1 MIIIM
6 VELYRPIGRLQHGG
20 NMPKIVNRD
29 KKRSEIAQ
37 KAIAVLAKRGFQATT
52 IQEIADAAGLGKGT
66 IYHYFKT
73 KEEILLVVSEQ
84 IFHETERSFGAA
96 LFRIDEPME
105 KLAALIEEAL
115 HVTDDIE
122 YLFIV
127 YTELWLMNVRDG
139 HYGDFIGVMKTLH
152 NDLKNLVAKM
162 IEEGKKLGFWN
173 EDTDSDALA
182 NYLISSF
189 DGVVAHYMMDKENFD
204 IKRVTKEF
212 IRFLISQ
219 GAPKK

>member
-1 MIIIM
+1 
-6 VELYRPIGRLQHGG
+6 
-20 NMPKIVNRD
+20 MPKIVNRD

-37 KAIAVLAKRGFQATT
+37 KAIEVLAKRGFQATT

-84 IFHETERSFGAA
+84 IFHEMERSFGAA
-96 LFRIDEPME
+96 LLRIDEPME
-105 KLAALIEEAL
+105 KLSTLIEEAL

-122 YLFIV
+122 YLFII

-139 HYGDFIGVMKTLH
+139 HYGDFISVMKNLH
-152 NDLKNLVAKM
+152 NDLKNLVAGM
-162 IEEGKKLGFWN
+162 IEEGKKQKFWAK
-173 EDTDSDALA
+173 DTDSDALA
-182 NYLISSF
+182 SYLISSF
-189 DGVVAHYMMDKENFD
+189 DGVIAHYMMDKESFD
-204 IKRVTKEF
+204 MKRVTKEF
-212 IRFLISQ
+212 IRFLLGQ

>member
-1 MIIIM
+1 
-6 VELYRPIGRLQHGG
+6 
-20 NMPKIVNRD
+20 MPKIVNRD

-96 LFRIDEPME
+96 LLRIDEPME

-152 NDLKNLVAKM
+152 NDLKDLVAKM
-162 IEEGKKLGFWN
+162 IEERKRQGFWN

>member
-1 MIIIM
+1 
-6 VELYRPIGRLQHGG
+6 
-20 NMPKIVNRD
+20 MPKIVNRD

-84 IFHETERSFGAA
+84 MFREMERSFGAA
-96 LFRIDEPME
+96 LLRINEPME

-115 HVTDDIE
+115 RLTEDLE
-122 YLFIV
+122 NLFII
-127 YTELWLMNVRDG
+127 YTELWLMNVRGD
-139 HYGDFIGVMKTLH
+139 HSGDFVSIMKRLH
-152 NDLKNLVAKM
+152 NDLKDLVARM
-162 IEEGKKLGFWN
+162 IEEGKKQGFWAK
-173 EDTDSDALA
+173 ETDSDALA

-189 DGVVAHYMMDKENFD
+189 DGVIAHYMMDKEGFD
-204 IKRVTKEF
+204 MKRVTKEF
-212 IRFLISQ
+212 IRFLLNH
-219 GAPKK
+219 GAAGK

>member
-1 MIIIM
+1 
-6 VELYRPIGRLQHGG
+6 
-20 NMPKIVNRD
+20 MPKIVNRD

-96 LFRIDEPME
+96 LLRIDEPME

-115 HVTDDIE
+115 HITE
-122 YLFIV
+122 ELEHLFII
-127 YTELWLMNVRDG
+127 YTELWLMNVRGD
-139 HYGDFIGVMKTLH
+139 HSGDFVSIMKRMH
-152 NDLKNLVAKM
+152 NDLKDLVAKM
-162 IEEGKKLGFWN
+162 IEERKRQGFWN

>member
-1 MIIIM
+1 
-6 VELYRPIGRLQHGG
+6 
-20 NMPKIVNRD
+20 MPKIVNRD

-37 KAIAVLAKRGFQATT
+37 KAIEVLAKRGFQATT

-84 IFHETERSFGAA
+84 IFHEMERSFGAA
-96 LFRIDEPME
+96 LLRIDEPMA
-105 KLAALIEEAL
+105 KLATLIEEAL
-115 HVTDDIE
+115 RVTDDIE

-139 HYGDFIGVMKTLH
+139 HYGDFVNVMKSLH
-152 NDLKNLVAKM
+152 NDLKDLVAKM
-162 IEEGKKLGFWN
+162 IEEGKKQGYWN
-173 EDTDSDALA
+173 EDTDADALA

-189 DGVVAHYMMDKENFD
+189 DGVVAHYMMDKKSFD

-212 IRFLISQ
+212 IRFLMSQ
-219 GAPKK
+219 GAPRK

>member
-1 MIIIM
+1 
-6 VELYRPIGRLQHGG
+6 
-20 NMPKIVNRD
+20 MPKIVNRD

-189 DGVVAHYMMDKENFD
+189 DGVVAHYMMDKESFD

-212 IRFLISQ
+212 IRFLIGQ
-219 GAPKK
+219 GAPNK